1 MLQQFPDG
9 TTFVDLFGGSGLLS
23 HIAKCQKPNSTVV
36 YNDFDGYRQRLEALP
51 VTNALLAELR
61 EIVDVPRHRPVLGE
75 SRERVLSCIR
85 RYERDYGYIDYITLS
100 SSVMFSMKYANNFAE
115 LEKDITMVGT
125 GARIEIWDKKAW
137 EKGSTYDNMDDIAEH
152 MGEWG
157 FGI

>member
-1 MLQQFPDG
+1 MGEYNHSIDAKGRIIVPSKFLELLGERFVVTKGLDGCLWVFPSEEWES
-9 TTFVDLFGGSGLLS
+9 FSEKLRS
-23 HIAKCQKPNSTVV
+23 
-36 YNDFDGYRQRLEALP
+36 LP
-51 VTNALLAELR
+51 VANKDARKFVRHFMAGAMDAELDKQGR
-61 EIVDVPRHRPVLGE
+61 ILLPQNL
-75 SRERVLSCIR
+75 
-85 RYERDYGYIDYITLS
+85 RD
-100 SSVMFSMKYANNFAE
+100 FAE

>member
-1 MLQQFPDG
+1 VPTQFMGEYNHSIDAKGRIIVPSKFRELLGERFVVTKGLDG
-9 TTFVDLFGGSGLLS
+9 CLWVFPSEEWESFSEKLRS
-23 HIAKCQKPNSTVV
+23 
-36 YNDFDGYRQRLEALP
+36 LP
-51 VTNALLAELR
+51 VANKDARKFVRHFMAGAMDAELDKQGR
-61 EIVDVPRHRPVLGE
+61 ILLPQNL
-75 SRERVLSCIR
+75 
-85 RYERDYGYIDYITLS
+85 RD
-100 SSVMFSMKYANNFAE
+100 FAE